1 MVYVCRSQSCWRFE
15 LKDERMPSSSADSR
29 LEEILPLPTSSGDEA
44 RSNCPASLYKI
55 SIGKEWRLAGK
66 RRTRAGSIKAKCD
79 IASALFH
86 FFNPEFFV

>member
-1 MVYVCRSQSCWRFE
+1 M
-15 LKDERMPSSSADSR
+15 
-29 LEEILPLPTSSGDEA
+29 
-44 RSNCPASLYKI
+44 

-86 FFNPEFFV
+86 FWNPGFFEPEARRCTAGSYV